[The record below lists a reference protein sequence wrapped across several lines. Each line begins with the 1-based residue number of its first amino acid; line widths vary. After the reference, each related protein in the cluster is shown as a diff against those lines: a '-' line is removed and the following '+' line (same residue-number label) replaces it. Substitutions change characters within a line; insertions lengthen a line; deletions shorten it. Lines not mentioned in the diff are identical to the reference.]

1 MLAELSMVEQR
12 YHAVMEVAAGASTA
26 EVAARYGVSRQSVH
40 ALVRR
45 HEDGGLAGLSDR
57 TYRPRS
63 HPWQMPAGVLAADL
77 VRL

>member
-12 YHAVMEVAAGASTA
+12 YHAFMEVAAGASKT
-26 EVAARYGVSRQSVH
+26 EVAARYGVSRQS
-40 ALVRR
+40 ARARVRR
-45 HEDGGLAGLSDR
+45 YEDGGLAGLSDR

-63 HPWQMPAGVLAADL
+63 HLWQMPAGVLAADL